1 MSYNI
6 PLNLVGFAALA
17 SQSHSLAQPTPE
29 TPSVLRIQPTSAGS
43 RSSSASG
50 NGRNGA
56 PLNWPQ
62 APQKQLP
69 VLTTPDTATPKSI
82 VNAQTKDN
90 GKTNTAVT
98 PQMLFKNAATSTKVD
113 AGSRPRMVDRY
124 APPDPLPTAPILKDR
139 VPAVPTPKPV

>member
-6 PLNLVGFAALA
+6 PFNLVGFAALA
-17 SQSHSLAQPTPE
+17 NPSNSLAQPTPE
-29 TPSVLRIQPTSAGS
+29 TSSVLRIQPTSAGS

-50 NGRNGA
+50 YGRNGA

-62 APQKQLP
+62 APQKQLS
-69 VLTTPDTATPKSI
+69 VHSTPDTATPKSI
-82 VNAQTKDN
+82 VNAQTKNN
-90 GKTNTAVT
+90 GKTSTAVT
-98 PQMLFKNAATSTKVD
+98 PQMLFKNAAISIKPD

-139 VPAVPTPKPV
+139 VPTVPTPKPV